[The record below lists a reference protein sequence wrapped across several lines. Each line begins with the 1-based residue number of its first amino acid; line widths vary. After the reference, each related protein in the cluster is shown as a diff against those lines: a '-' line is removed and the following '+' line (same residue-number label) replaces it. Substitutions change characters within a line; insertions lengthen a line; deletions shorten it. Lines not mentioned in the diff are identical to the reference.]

1 MNSAALVLVLG
12 AAFFHATW
20 NLLAKRVS
28 GGAPFVWLTDGV
40 GALFYAPF
48 AIPYIIANIS
58 GFTLIAIVMIVG
70 TAVLHLA
77 YFVQL
82 QRSYKIGDLS
92 LIYPLARGTGPAIAA
107 FVAILF
113 FGERPTPIALAG
125 IVLILVG
132 IFVLTGGLRLFRGLD
147 NPLAIGYG
155 LLTGV
160 FIASYTLWDKR
171 AVSFFLISP
180 LIYYYTSIVLRVL
193 LLAPYALTRR
203 KELAGIW
210 RSHHWETIGTGILSP
225 LSYFMILSA
234 LVFTPVSYVAPAREV
249 SVLIGTFMGSR
260 FLAEGNARQ
269 RLLAAAV
276 ILLGIIALAV

>member
-1 MNSAALVLVLG
+1 MNSVALALVLG

-20 NLLAKRVS
+20 NVLAKRVS
-28 GGAPFVWLTDGV
+28 GGAPFVWLTDIVGV
-40 GALFYAPF
+40 LVYAPL
-48 AIPYIIANIS
+48 AIPFIIASLS
-58 GFTLIAIVMIVG
+58 GFTLIAVVMIAG

-82 QRSYKIGDLS
+82 QRSYRVGDLS

-107 FVAILF
+107 FVAVLF
-113 FGERPTPIALAG
+113 FGERPTPIALVGILLVIAG
-125 IVLILVG
+125 IFI
-132 IFVLTGGLRLFRGLD
+132 LTGGLRLFRGFD
-147 NPLAIGYG
+147 NPLAIVYG

-203 KELAGIW
+203 KELLDIW
-210 RSHHWETIGTGILSP
+210 RGHYRETIGTGILSP